1 MKRRGCRSLNK
12 NMSKPEV
19 IAYLKTNCG
28 WSRGV
33 RAILA
38 KHDILFTE
46 KDIIINPD
54 YRIEME
60 QVSGQALSP
69 TVIVNGV
76 LLPDISGEELESY
89 MLQNGLVMHSDKTT
103 DVPVNSSCSH

>member
-1 MKRRGCRSLNK
+1 
-12 NMSKPEV
+12 MSKPEV
-19 IAYLKTNCG
+19 IAYLKTSCG

-33 RAILA
+33 RAVLG

-46 KDIIINPD
+46 KDIITNPE
-54 YRIEME
+54 YRQEME
-60 QVSGQALSP
+60 QLSGQALSP

-89 MLQNGLVMHSDKTT
+89 MLQNGLVECSQKTT
-103 DVPVNSSCSH
+103 DVPLNSSCSS

>member
-1 MKRRGCRSLNK
+1 
-12 NMSKPEV
+12 MSKPEV

-33 RAILA
+33 RAVLG

-60 QVSGQALSP
+60 QVSGQPLSP

-89 MLQNGLVMHSDKTT
+89 MLQNGLVQPSDNTT
-103 DVPVNSSCSH
+103 DVPLNASCSS